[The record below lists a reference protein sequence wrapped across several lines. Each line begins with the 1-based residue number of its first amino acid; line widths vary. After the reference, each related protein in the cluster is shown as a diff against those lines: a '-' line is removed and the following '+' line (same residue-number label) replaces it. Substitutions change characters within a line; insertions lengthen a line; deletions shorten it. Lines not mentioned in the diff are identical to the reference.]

1 MCPDHVSH
9 SDLQMYDLIVVG
21 GGPAGATATLF
32 AHRHGLRTLLLDKE
46 GFPRDKICG
55 DALSGKAISILHEL
69 DLLDGVRELP
79 GAIIHEVVF
88 GSPSHVDARIDLR
101 RHDHRDLLTGKM
113 MPMEGFVIRRKVLDA
128 FLFEEARA
136 AADRCIEH
144 FAVSDVLVENGAV
157 RGVRGRRTDE
167 GAEGA
172 EIEFRAPLVLGC
184 DGFNSIVARKT
195 GVYQHDGRHVVVALR
210 RYYENVSGLTD
221 QIELHFVDEVLPGY
235 FWIFPLADGQAN
247 IGIGM
252 LHRYLKK
259 RHVNLKDALDRVIA
273 RPPFAER
280 FAAARPLEEPVGWNL
295 PVGSKRRPCCG
306 DGFMLLGDAAGLID
320 PFTGEGIGN
329 ALYSARFAAEV
340 AAQAV
345 EAGDFS
351 ARFLQQ
357 RYQRRLWETLGD
369 ELKISTRMQ
378 RLGRWRSLLDL
389 AIRRAAGNP
398 ELSDLICG
406 MIANAVP
413 KRQLTNP
420 LFYLKL
426 LFK

>member
-1 MCPDHVSH
+1 
-9 SDLQMYDLIVVG
+9 MYDLIVVG
-21 GGPAGATATLF
+21 GGPAGAAATLF
-32 AHRHGLRTLLLDKE
+32 ARRRGLRTLLLDRE
-46 GFPRDKICG
+46 GFPRDKVCG

-79 GAIIHEVVF
+79 GATIHEVVF
-88 GSPSHVDARIDLR
+88 GSPGHVDAHIDLR
-101 RHDHRDLLTGKM
+101 RHDHRDLLTGKL
-113 MPMEGFVIRRKVLDA
+113 MPMEGFVIRRKVVDA
-128 FLFEEARA
+128 FLFEAARA
-136 AADRCIEH
+136 ASDRCIER
-144 FAVSDVLVENGAV
+144 FAVSDLLVENGAV
-157 RGVRGRRTDE
+157 CGVSGRCTGEGDE
-167 GAEGA
+167 GQET
-172 EIEFRAPLVLGC
+172 EFRARLVLGC

-195 GVYQHDGRHVVVALR
+195 GVYRHDSRHLVVALR
-210 RYYENVSGLTD
+210 RYYENVGGLTD

-252 LHRYLKK
+252 LHRSLKK
-259 RHVNLKDALDRVIA
+259 RHVNLRKALVSVIS
-273 RPPFAER
+273 RPPFADR
-280 FAAARPLEEPVGWNL
+280 FAEARPLEDPVGWNL
-295 PVGSKRRPCCG
+295 PVGSTRRKCCG

-340 AAQAV
+340 AAEAV

-351 ARFLQQ
+351 ARFLQH
-357 RYQRRLWETLGD
+357 RYERRLWDTLGD

-378 RLGRWRSLLDL
+378 SLGRWRSLLDL

-398 ELSDLICG
+398 EVSDLICG

-413 KRQLTNP
+413 KKQLTNP

>member
-1 MCPDHVSH
+1 
-9 SDLQMYDLIVVG
+9 MYDLIVVG
-21 GGPAGATATLF
+21 GGPAGAAATLF
-32 AHRHGLRTLLLDKE
+32 ARRRGLRTLLLDRE
-46 GFPRDKICG
+46 GFPRDKVCG

-79 GAIIHEVVF
+79 GATVHDFVF
-88 GSPSHVDARIDLR
+88 GSPAHVDAHIDFR
-101 RHDHRDLLTGKM
+101 RHVHRDLLTGKLL
-113 MPMEGFVIRRKVLDA
+113 PMEGFVIRRKVLDA
-128 FLFEEARA
+128 FLFEAARA
-136 AADRCIEH
+136 ASDRCIER
-144 FAVSDVLVENGAV
+144 FAVSDLLVENGAV
-157 RGVRGRRTDE
+157 CGVSGRSTGE
-167 GAEGA
+167 GDKGQET
-172 EIEFRAPLVLGC
+172 EFRARLVLGC

-195 GVYQHDGRHVVVALR
+195 GVYRHDSRHLAVALR
-210 RYYENVSGLTD
+210 RYYENVGGLTD
-221 QIELHFVDEVLPGY
+221 QMELHFVDEVLPGY

-252 LHRYLKK
+252 LHSSLKK
-259 RHVNLKDALDRVIA
+259 RHVDLRKALVSVIS
-273 RPPFAER
+273 RPPFADR
-280 FAAARPLEEPVGWNL
+280 FADARPLEGPVGWNL
-295 PVGSKRRPCCG
+295 PVGSKRRKCCG

-340 AAQAV
+340 AAEAV

-351 ARFLQQ
+351 GRFLQH
-357 RYQRRLWETLGD
+357 RYERRLWDTLGD

-398 ELSDLICG
+398 EVSDLIGG

-413 KRQLTNP
+413 KKQLTNP